1 MKSFFTNLKQRYNI
15 RDYKISLVF
24 LVTLISLVG
33 ILMVRSARPDLMNR
47 QIMGVCLGLIVMFI
61 ISFIDYKWILNPIL
75 AALCSEYCYA
85 PGCFGFWNKSKWREK
100 MAEPW
105 IYTIP
110 AFRPYKNPYDSVLCK
125 ILNGTRAED

>member
-1 MKSFFTNLKQRYNI
+1 MDFK
-15 RDYKISLVF
+15 
-24 LVTLISLVG
+24 
-33 ILMVRSARPDLMNR
+33 
-47 QIMGVCLGLIVMFI
+47 
-61 ISFIDYKWILNPIL
+61 PIL

-85 PGCFGFWNKSKWREK
+85 PGCFSFWNRGKWREK

-125 ILNGTRAED
+125 ILNGTRAKD